1 MVAGDK
7 MQLEESG
14 LLPKE
19 WQELLTGL
27 LRLGSLSKCRALGK
41 QKSKGSEEVPKRVP
55 PTEFTF
61 CGHIV
66 IP

>member
-1 MVAGDK
+1 

-27 LRLGSLSKCRALGK
+27 LWLGSLSKCRALRK